1 MPGASGAHR
10 AERRQAMHA
19 TTTPRLGLG
28 SQVWHFAR
36 HWLEMCVVMCVG
48 GAILNGLLLLAGP
61 ALLGYPDLRQR
72 SPVLAVAVSGPVYA
86 LPMAVWMRVRGM
98 AWRPTLEMS
107 GAVIALAV
115 VMVGVAVAGVVSGSS
130 VRGWAMGFCGPA
142 CGVMFVVMLF
152 RLDLYTGRTSHPMR
166 HRTLAA
172 RADRVDGEHAQAQGR
187 ARRSPA
193 PGGGGPRIGGERG

>member
-1 MPGASGAHR
+1 
-10 AERRQAMHA
+10 MHE
-19 TTTPRLGLG
+19 TTTARLDLG
-28 SQVWHFAR
+28 GQVWHFTR

-48 GAILNGLLLLAGP
+48 GAILNGLLFLAGP

-72 SPVLAVAVSGPVYA
+72 SPVLAVAVSGLVYA

-107 GAVIALAV
+107 GAVTALAV

-152 RLDLYTGRTSHPMR
+152 RLDLYTGQAGQPGRRRRP
-166 HRTLAA
+166 
-172 RADRVDGEHAQAQGR
+172 ADRMDDERPAPPGHAA
-187 ARRSPA
+187 ARRSSAGPA
-193 PGGGGPRIGGERG
+193 GVPDGSGP